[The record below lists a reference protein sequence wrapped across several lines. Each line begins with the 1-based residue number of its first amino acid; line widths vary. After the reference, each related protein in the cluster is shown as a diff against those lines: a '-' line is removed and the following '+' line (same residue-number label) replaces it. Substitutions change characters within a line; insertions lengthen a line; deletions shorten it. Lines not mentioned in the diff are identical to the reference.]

1 MMVQIILFD
10 GDCNFCDKSVQF
22 IINRDPAGVY
32 KFASLESEIGQKLM
46 NEHNIPK
53 HLNSFILITGEKW
66 YAKSSAALQVCK
78 HLKGLWKIGYVFL
91 IIPKPIRD
99 FFYQIIANNRYQ
111 WFGKK
116 DHCILPSP
124 EIRKRFL

>member
-1 MMVQIILFD
+1 MVQIVLFD

-22 IINRDPAGVY
+22 IIKRDPEGFY
-32 KFASLESEIGQKLM
+32 KFASLQSEIGQQLLKQHGISADLD
-46 NEHNIPK
+46 
-53 HLNSFILITGEKW
+53 SFILMTDEKW
-66 YAKSSAALQVCK
+66 YTKSSAALHVCK
-78 HLKGLWKIGYVFL
+78 NLTGLWKTFYLLF
-91 IIPKPIRD
+91 IIPRPIRD
-99 FFYQIIANNRYQ
+99 FFYHIIAKNRYK